1 TAVHMAVTGPE
12 PSVEGWNRDF
22 RPLEGIT
29 VLEIGSAASVAVA
42 GWVLGQLG
50 AEVFVRDKPEVPT
63 TATAASEGYLRAV
76 LSARKRLA
84 SGGAEETGEMLKSVG
99 REVVRRDLE
108 VGARGVLELGW
119 SPAFGEPRG
128 PRVWVTISPFGLT
141 GSKAGRPGHELTYLA
156 ASGLLSY

>member
-1 TAVHMAVTGPE
+1 TFENTHPCPGFGRGEGGAQRRIARSYYQDVARVRGARRHAPDLYAEAYNKGQCLPSWSRQMYTAVHMAVTGPE

-63 TATAASEGYLRAV
+63 TATAV
-76 LSARKRLA
+76 
-84 SGGAEETGEMLKSVG
+84 
-99 REVVRRDLE
+99 
-108 VGARGVLELGW
+108 
-119 SPAFGEPRG
+119 
-128 PRVWVTISPFGLT
+128 
-141 GSKAGRPGHELTYLA
+141 
-156 ASGLLSY
+156 